1 MSIQRWSISVGGM
14 SYSFAPSAEG
24 RYVAY
29 TDHVAAVAEAE
40 ERVRMDG
47 INAVVAAQ
55 ANSYQQGVAAAREA
69 VAAAPAYYCED
80 QWSGADTHRLLSE
93 ALAAI
98 DNLKEDK

>member
-1 MSIQRWSISVGGM
+1 MSIQRYRSDGQGDCDPGGM
-14 SYSFAPSAEG
+14 
-24 RYVAY
+24 YVLYA
-29 TDHVAAVAEAE
+29 DHVAAVAEAAKRSGRQAFDLGDKAG
-40 ERVRMDG
+40 RVWGR
-47 INAVVAAQ
+47 AA
-55 ANSYQQGVAAAREA
+55 ALQQAREA